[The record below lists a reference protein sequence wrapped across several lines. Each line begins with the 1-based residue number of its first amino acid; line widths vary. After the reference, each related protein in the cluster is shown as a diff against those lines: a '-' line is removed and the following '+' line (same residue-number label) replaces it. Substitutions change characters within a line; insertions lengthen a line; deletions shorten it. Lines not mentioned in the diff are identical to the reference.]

1 MSSSDTPVDATSDMM
16 AETAAAV
23 GLRRIHMVAWRD
35 RDDPTAGGSEEHA
48 SQIAAYWSA
57 AGLDVTLRTAAVP
70 GEPEEIVRD
79 GYRVIRRG
87 GRFTVFARTA
97 LAGLLNLDGRP
108 DAVVEI
114 FHGLPFFGPLWTRA
128 PRIAVL
134 HHLHLD
140 QWYSLLPGGAAH
152 IAHGVE
158 RYLEPAL
165 YRDTRIVAVS
175 ESTRRALI
183 DDLGFAGEQIAVVP
197 NGVDARFS
205 PGGEKAPVPT
215 VLAVGRFMPPKGFAA
230 LLDSVAL
237 VRRRVP
243 DLRVE
248 IVGDGPLR
256 PDLDAQVRRL
266 DAGAWIE
273 FLGRVS
279 EQELVDRYRSAWL
292 VASASERE
300 GWGLTLTEAAACGTP
315 GVATRIPGHVDAVVD
330 GTTGLLATG
339 TGDMADAMIRVLT
352 DDELRSRLAAGALDR
367 APSLTWPQS
376 ALGTLQV
383 VADEVAAHPDR
394 LPQRW
399 DGS

>member
-1 MSSSDTPVDATSDMM
+1 M
-16 AETAAAV
+16 AATAAAV
-23 GLRRIHMVAWRD
+23 GLQNVHMVAWRD

-48 SQIAAYWSA
+48 SQIAALWA
-57 AGLDVTLRTAAVP
+57 EAGLDVTLRTAEVP
-70 GEPEEIVRD
+70 GRPHEIVRD

-140 QWYSLLPGGAAH
+140 MWHSLLPPAASH
-152 IAHGVE
+152 IAHGIE
-158 RYLEPAL
+158 RYVEPPL
-165 YRDTRIVAVS
+165 YRNTRIVAVS
-175 ESTRRALI
+175 DSTRRALI
-183 DDLGFAGEQIAVVP
+183 DDLGFRGSQISVVP

-205 PGGEKAPVPT
+205 PGGEKAAAPT
-215 VLAVGRFMPPKGFAA
+215 ILAAGRFMPPKRFDV
-230 LLDSVAL
+230 LLDSVAK
-237 VRRRVP
+237 VRRHVP
-243 DLRVE
+243 NLRVWIAGE
-248 IVGDGPLR
+248 GPLR
-256 PDLDAQVRRL
+256 ADLEAQARRL
-266 DAGAWIE
+266 GGGEWIE

-279 EQELVDRYRSAWL
+279 NDDLVNRYRAAWL
-292 VASASERE
+292 VASTSVRE
-300 GWGLTLTEAAACGTP
+300 GWGLTLTEGAACGTP

-330 GTTGLLATG
+330 GSTGLLATG
-339 TGDMADAMIRVLT
+339 TQELADAMVRVLT
-352 DDELRSRLAAGALDR
+352 DDELRARLTEGALAR
-367 APSLTWPQS
+367 APRLTWPQS